1 MRRRAPRSTLTD
13 TLLHDTLLV
22 RARMPVPAPPPRR
35 GRFLL
40 GIAAAFLATA
50 LAATLIGG
58 AIVRDSEGR
67 TERTLQQRLE
77 LLAANRVEV
86 IDTWLPTTAKLGPHL
101 TKSDLFRLFATESRL
116 ARDADPLAAPLP
128 AQAPSMAQDLTD
140 IVRPKDRPR
149 VV

>member
-1 MRRRAPRSTLTD
+1 MTTSDMTD
-13 TLLHDTLLV
+13 LLS
-22 RARMPVPAPPPRR
+22 RMPVPAPPPRR

-77 LLAANRVEV
+77 LLAANRVERSEEHTSELQSLMRISSAV
-86 IDTWLPTTAKLGPHL
+86 FCLKKKKKAK
-101 TKSDLFRLFATESRL
+101 TKSTKG
-116 ARDADPLAAPLP
+116 
-128 AQAPSMAQDLTD
+128 QTTH
-140 IVRPKDRPR
+140 
-149 VV
+149 

>member
-86 IDTWLPTTAKLGPHL
+86 IDTWLKTTAKPGSHL
-101 TKSDLFRLFATESRL
+101 TNSDLFSLFATESRL
-116 ARDADPLAAPLP
+116 ARDADPLDAHISAK
-128 AQAPSMAQDLTD
+128 APSMAQALNDVL
-140 IVRPKDRPR
+140 RQQN
-149 VV
+149 